1 MNPDRPLTHWLAM
14 AFLVVA
20 WGSSFAL
27 TKIAV
32 QSVAPIWM
40 PAARITLAAGIL
52 MIALKA
58 RGGTLPR
65 DLRNWTW
72 FLWLGATGTLLP
84 FFLISWA
91 SLHAPSSLVGILMA
105 TNPLMV
111 LVLIQLFLPD
121 EPVRPRHI
129 AGFVVGFAGVVLL
142 IGPGTLL
149 SLNSAGLTL
158 WAEIAAL
165 GAALCYGVHNI
176 SARLSPDIDLLG
188 KSAGTLAAMVP
199 IAIGM
204 AILAEP
210 SGLLSATP
218 EALLAILVLA
228 VAPTGIA
235 TLVLFWL
242 VNQAGARFLSMSNYL
257 VPVFAAL
264 TGVTVMAEHLDAGD
278 WAGLAMILTGI
289 LISERRL
296 GWTAIT
302 RRPSGD

>member
-1 MNPDRPLTHWLAM
+1 MNPNRPLSHWLAL
-14 AFLVVA
+14 AFLVIA

-32 QSVAPIWM
+32 QSVAPIWI
-40 PAARITLAAGIL
+40 PATRITVAAVIL
-52 MIALKA
+52 IIVMKA
-58 RGGTLPR
+58 RGGALPF
-65 DLRNWTW
+65 DLTNWTW
-72 FLWLGATGTLLP
+72 FFWLGLTGTMLP

-111 LVLIQLFLPD
+111 LVLIHLFLPD
-121 EPVRPRHI
+121 EPVRPRHV
-129 AGFVVGFAGVVLL
+129 AGFAVGFAGVVLL
-142 IGPGTLL
+142 IGPGALVNL
-149 SLNSAGLTL
+149 HGAGLLL

-176 SARLSPDIDLLG
+176 SARLSPDIDLIG

-199 IAIGM
+199 IAVGI

-264 TGVTVMAEHLDAGD
+264 TGIAVMAEYLDFGD
-278 WAGLAMILTGI
+278 WTGLAMILTGI
-289 LISERRL
+289 LISEGRL
-296 GWTAIT
+296 GRTAAT

>member
-1 MNPDRPLTHWLAM
+1 MTPDRPLTHWLAL

-40 PAARITLAAGIL
+40 PAARITIAALIL
-52 MIALKA
+52 IIAVKA
-58 RGGTLPR
+58 RGGVLPR
-65 DLRNWTW
+65 GLHNWAW
-72 FLWLGATGTLLP
+72 FLWLGATGTMLP

-111 LVLIQLFLPD
+111 LVLVHLFLPD
-121 EPVRPRHI
+121 EPVRPRH
-129 AGFVVGFAGVVLL
+129 VVGFAVGFIGAVLL
-142 IGPGTLL
+142 IGPGALL
-149 SLNSAGLTL
+149 SLDSAGLTL
-158 WAEIAAL
+158 WAQIAAL
-165 GAALCYGVHNI
+165 GAALCYAVHNI

-188 KSAGTLAAMVP
+188 KSVGTLAAMVP
-199 IAIGM
+199 FAIGIAI
-204 AILAEP
+204 LTEP

-218 EALLAILVLA
+218 EALVSILILS

-242 VNQAGARFLSMSNYL
+242 VNHAGARFLSMSNYL

-264 TGVTVMAEHLDAGD
+264 TGVTVMTEYLDAGD
-278 WAGLAMILTGI
+278 WAGLVMILTGI
-289 LISERRL
+289 LISEGRL
-296 GWTAIT
+296 GRTAT
-302 RRPSGD
+302 PRRQSGG

>member
-1 MNPDRPLTHWLAM
+1 MTPDRPLTHWLAL
-14 AFLVVA
+14 AFLVLA

-40 PAARITLAAGIL
+40 PAARITIAAIIL
-52 MIALKA
+52 IVVLKS
-58 RGGTLPR
+58 RGGAMPR
-65 DLRNWTW
+65 GLRNWTW
-72 FLWLGATGTLLP
+72 FFWLGATDTMLP

-111 LVLIQLFLPD
+111 LVLVHLFLPD
-121 EPVRPRHI
+121 EPVRPRNV
-129 AGFVVGFAGVVLL
+129 AGFAVGFAGAVAL
-142 IGPGTLL
+142 IGPDALL
-149 SLNSAGLTL
+149 DLDSAGLLL

-165 GAALCYGVHNI
+165 AAAFCYAVQSI
-176 SARLSPDIDLLG
+176 SARLAPDIGLIG

-199 IAIGM
+199 FAIGI
-204 AILAEP
+204 AVLSEP
-210 SGLLSATP
+210 SGLLSARP
-218 EALLAILVLA
+218 EALVAIVVLA

-264 TGVTVMAEHLDAGD
+264 TGVALMAEVLDAGD
-278 WAGLAMILTGI
+278 WTGLAMILTGI
-289 LISERRL
+289 LISEGRPGRPSMR
-296 GWTAIT
+296 

>member
-1 MNPDRPLTHWLAM
+1 MNPHRPLTHWLAL
-14 AFLVVA
+14 AFLVIA

-40 PAARITLAAGIL
+40 PATRITVAAVIL

-58 RGGTLPR
+58 RGGALPH

-72 FLWLGATGTLLP
+72 FLWLGATGTMLP

-121 EPVRPRHI
+121 EPVRPRHV
-129 AGFVVGFAGVVLL
+129 AGFAVGFAGVLLL

-149 SLNSAGLTL
+149 NLNSAGLTL

-188 KSAGTLAAMVP
+188 KSTGTLVAMVP
-199 IAIGM
+199 FALLIAI
-204 AILAEP
+204 LTEP

-264 TGVTVMAEHLDAGD
+264 TGVAVMAEYLDAGD
-278 WAGLAMILTGI
+278 WAGLAMILAGI
-289 LISERRL
+289 LISEGRL
-296 GWTAIT
+296 GRIAMN
-302 RRPSGD
+302 RRP

>member
-1 MNPDRPLTHWLAM
+1 MSHWLAL
-14 AFLVVA
+14 AFLVLA

-40 PAARITLAAGIL
+40 PAARITIAAIIL
-52 MIALKA
+52 IIALKA
-58 RGGTLPR
+58 RGGALPR
-65 DLRNWTW
+65 GLRNWIW
-72 FLWLGATGTLLP
+72 LLWLGATGTMLP
-84 FFLISWA
+84 FFLISWG

-111 LVLIQLFLPD
+111 LVLVHLFLPD
-121 EPVRPRHI
+121 EPIRLRHVV
-129 AGFVVGFAGVVLL
+129 GFAVGFAGVVLL

-149 SLNSAGLTL
+149 DLNSAGLTL

-165 GAALCYGVHNI
+165 AAALCYAVQSV
-176 SARLSPDIDLLG
+176 SARLAPDIDLIG

-199 IAIGM
+199 FAIGIAI
-204 AILAEP
+204 LTEP

-218 EALLAILVLA
+218 EAFVAIMVLS

-264 TGVTVMAEHLDAGD
+264 AGVAVMAEYLDAGD
-278 WAGLAMILTGI
+278 CTGLAMILTGI
-289 LISERRL
+289 LISEGRFGR
-296 GWTAIT
+296 TAMT

>member
-1 MNPDRPLTHWLAM
+1 MNPDRPLTHWLAL
-14 AFLVVA
+14 AFLVIA

-40 PAARITLAAGIL
+40 PAARITVAAVIL

-58 RGGTLPR
+58 RGGALPR
-65 DLRNWTW
+65 GLTNWTW
-72 FLWLGATGTLLP
+72 FLWLGATGTMLP

-111 LVLIQLFLPD
+111 LVLIRLFLPD
-121 EPVRPRHI
+121 EPVRPRHV
-129 AGFVVGFAGVVLL
+129 AGFAVGFAGVVLL

-149 SLNSAGLTL
+149 NLDSAGLTL

-165 GAALCYGVHNI
+165 GAAFCYGVQNV
-176 SARLSPDIDLLG
+176 SARLAPDIDLVG
-188 KSAGTLAAMVP
+188 KSTGTLVAMVP
-199 IAIGM
+199 FALLI

-218 EALLAILVLA
+218 EALVAIAILSIA
-228 VAPTGIA
+228 ATGLG

-242 VNQAGARFLSMSNYL
+242 VDQAGARFLSMSNYL
-257 VPVFAAL
+257 IPVFAAL
-264 TGVTVMAEHLDAGD
+264 TGVTVMAEYLDAGD

-289 LISERRL
+289 LISEGRLRRA
-296 GWTAIT
+296 AI
-302 RRPSGD
+302 

>member
-1 MNPDRPLTHWLAM
+1 MSHWLAL
-14 AFLVVA
+14 AFLVLA

-40 PAARITLAAGIL
+40 PAARITIAAIIL
-52 MIALKA
+52 IIALKA
-58 RGGTLPR
+58 RGGALPR
-65 DLRNWTW
+65 GLRNWIW
-72 FLWLGATGTLLP
+72 LLWLGATGTMLP
-84 FFLISWA
+84 FFLISWG

-111 LVLIQLFLPD
+111 LVLVHLFLPD
-121 EPVRPRHI
+121 EPVRPRHV
-129 AGFVVGFAGVVLL
+129 AGFAVGFAGVVLL
-142 IGPGTLL
+142 IGPGMLL
-149 SLNSAGLTL
+149 NLNSAGLTL

-165 GAALCYGVHNI
+165 AAALCYAVQSV
-176 SARLSPDIDLLG
+176 SARLAPDIDLIG

-199 IAIGM
+199 FAIVIAI
-204 AILAEP
+204 LTEP

-218 EALLAILVLA
+218 EAFVAIMVLS

-264 TGVTVMAEHLDAGD
+264 AGVAVMAEYLDAGD
-278 WAGLAMILTGI
+278 WTGLAMILTGI
-289 LISERRL
+289 LISEGNINRWYKL
-296 GWTAIT
+296 GRTAVT
-302 RRPSGD
+302 RQPSGD